1 MATGWRLGI
10 GADNPAP
17 DQTTRRARTVLAGVL
32 VALAG
37 LIAVEV
43 SDLARAVDGYV
54 LDLMVSHRTSSWTG
68 AARMVTH
75 SGASPFAYPV
85 AVLAALVVG
94 LRTGRWRVA
103 LVAPVVLVLGVLSRL
118 LLSLAVRD
126 VRPSAALRL
135 VPVGGFSFPSGHAAA
150 SALLAGV
157 LIWLI
162 AHTGTPRPLRIA
174 LYAVLGLWAL
184 LVGVTR
190 LYLGVHWVSDIVG
203 SWLLAA
209 AWLALLPLIAAP
221 TDLPG
226 DAGAARSD

>member
-1 MATGWRLGI
+1 MATGGRLGI
-10 GADNPAP
+10 SADNGAP
-17 DQTTRRARTVLAGVL
+17 DPRARRARIVLAAAL

-43 SDLARAVDGYV
+43 TDLAQAVDGYV
-54 LDLMVSHRTSSWTG
+54 LDLMVSHRTSSWTD
-68 AARMVTH
+68 AAKVVTR

-118 LLSLAVRD
+118 LLSFAVRD
-126 VRPSAALRL
+126 VRPSPALRL
-135 VPVGGFSFPSGHAAA
+135 VPVAGFSFPSGHAAA
-150 SALLAGV
+150 SALLAGA
-157 LIWLI
+157 LIWLV
-162 AHTGTPRPLRIA
+162 AHAGAPRPLRIA

-190 LYLGVHWVSDIVG
+190 LYLGVHWISDVVG
-203 SWLLAA
+203 SWLLAT
-209 AWLALLPLIAAP
+209 AWLTLLPLLAAP
-221 TDLPG
+221 TGLPG
-226 DAGAARSD
+226 DARAPRSD